1 MTCWKYREWSRLV
14 FGCLCLL
21 MISMYS
27 PRESLGQQPE
37 GGPVEE
43 SVISIETGDPAWII
57 AVDTSTGESVLASI
71 EEFVWDGFE
80 EDSFVSAHYVDE
92 YGDEFFLL
100 YDSATDQFNM
110 LGTNN
115 QLAYANVGIGS
126 VILKVIKAIFTKTP
140 KKPPVKLPVTK
151 IPGKKKPL
159 KAGETVESEHT
170 LPDGT
175 VIRNIKTPNGP
186 NRIDET
192 KPITVGSGEPG
203 APGTLPVNPSPANPG
218 TP

>member
-1 MTCWKYREWSRLV
+1 
-14 FGCLCLL
+14 
-21 MISMYS
+21 MITMYS
-27 PRESLGQQPE
+27 PRKSLGQQPE
-37 GGPVEE
+37 EGPVVD
-43 SVISIETGDPAWII
+43 SVVSIETNDPAWII
-57 AVDTSTGESVLASI
+57 AIDTSTGESVLTSI

-92 YGDEFFLL
+92 FGDEFFVL

-126 VILKVIKAIFTKTP
+126 VIVKAIKAIFTKTP
-140 KKPPVKLPVTK
+140 KKAPPMKLPVTK
-151 IPGKKKPL
+151 VPGKKPPL
-159 KAGETVESEHT
+159 KAGEKVESEHT

-175 VIRNIKTPNGP
+175 VIRKIKTPEGP
-186 NRIDET
+186 IRIDET
-192 KPITVGSGEPG
+192 PPITVGSGQPG
-203 APGTLPVNPSPANPG
+203 APGVLPVNPPPANSG

>member
-1 MTCWKYREWSRLV
+1 
-14 FGCLCLL
+14 
-21 MISMYS
+21 MYS
-27 PRESLGQQPE
+27 PRKSLGQQPE
-37 GGPVEE
+37 EGPVVD
-43 SVISIETGDPAWII
+43 SVVSIETNDPAWII
-57 AVDTSTGESVLASI
+57 AIDTSTGESVLTSI

-92 YGDEFFLL
+92 FGDEFFVL

-126 VILKVIKAIFTKTP
+126 VIVKAIKAIFTKTP
-140 KKPPVKLPVTK
+140 KKAPPMKLPVTK
-151 IPGKKKPL
+151 VPGKKPPL
-159 KAGETVESEHT
+159 KAGEKVESEHT

-175 VIRNIKTPNGP
+175 VIRKIKTPEGP
-186 NRIDET
+186 IRIDET
-192 KPITVGSGEPG
+192 PPITVGSGQPG
-203 APGTLPVNPSPANPG
+203 APGVLPVNPPPANSG